1 MLQYRNT
8 KSGVLTYAQPGS
20 RQQQI
25 FDRSA
30 RWERVEQPEAPEAAT
45 TEPAGNPRVRGVVQ
59 EPQAAP
65 VSPESSASAP
75 KKAAEQPKTPDA
87 EAPAAEAQN
96 P

>member
-8 KSGVLTYAQPGS
+8 KSGVLTQAQPGS

-30 RWERVEQPEAPEAAT
+30 RWERVEQPEAPAAVET
-45 TEPAGNPRVRGVVQ
+45 TDAGNPRVRGVVQ
-59 EPQAAP
+59 TPQAAAA
-65 VSPESSASAP
+65 SPESSAAAP
-75 KKAAEQPKTPDA
+75 KKAAEQPS
-87 EAPAAEAQN
+87 APAAKIPAEEAKN